1 MINKKLKKYIKKHP
15 KQNALCI
22 FLIILENIIWL
33 ANTFF
38 NIKLTNEAISRNR
51 KEFLVIL
58 MYSFATMIILVVV
71 KRFGVL
77 SEKKLSQFIINDIRG
92 DASLCLINSISSS
105 EFDSSGKYVSNFT
118 TDVSYVR
125 SNGLDSY
132 FQIVRSFV
140 SIVFS
145 LVGAAFVHWS
155 YLIIFPI
162 TMLIS
167 MITPKI
173 LAEKFEKSSLIYS
186 NSRENF
192 ITRVTDIINGFSIF
206 KRNNKQDL
214 FKDKITDFS
223 SDYEKDVYQYYVKT
237 SFYQSLISFASI
249 LSQFI
254 YVLASLILV
263 FMGYISVGSI
273 VGLFNFSQSIYAGIS
288 TLFNAMGT
296 ISSINPIMEKLL
308 PMFYSQENIE
318 IECVNDISLKN
329 LSIAYGSNE
338 VVSSL
343 SCNIKRGEK
352 VAIVGGS
359 GSGKSTLVK
368 SIMKE
373 ILPSSGKILINNID
387 ITEISQHSIYNN
399 IAIVSQDPYLFNTT
413 IRDNIEFG
421 DKFSDEV
428 INSLIDKLSL
438 TEFIDG
444 QKNGLNTYLKNNGE
458 NISGGQRQRIVI
470 LRELLKNKDVIIF
483 DEGTSSL
490 DKRNKDLI
498 EDFLM
503 KSSVTVLYITHP
515 RSDDE
520 LKKFDKVIKL

>member
-51 KEFLVIL
+51 KEFLIIL

-118 TDVSYVR
+118 TDMSYIR

-132 FQIVRSFV
+132 FNIVRSFV

-167 MITPKI
+167 MITPKL
-173 LAEKFEKSSLIYS
+173 LADKFEKSSLIYS

-192 ITRVTDIINGFSIF
+192 ITKITDIMNGFSIF
-206 KRNNKQDL
+206 KRNNKPDL
-214 FKDKITDFS
+214 FKDKVVEFS
-223 SDYEKDVYQYYVKT
+223 SGYEKDVYQYYVKT

-249 LSQFI
+249 FSQFI

-288 TLFNAMGT
+288 ALFNAMGT
-296 ISSINPIMEKLL
+296 ISSVNPIVEKLF
-308 PMFYSQENIE
+308 PQFCSNENKNINS
-318 IECVNDISLKN
+318 INDITLEN
-329 LSIAYGSNE
+329 VSISYGNN
-338 VVSSL
+338 VVINSL

-352 VAIVGGS
+352 VAIVGRS

-368 SIMKE
+368 SIIKE
-373 ILPSSGKILINNID
+373 IAPSSGKILINNID
-387 ITEISQHSIYNN
+387 ISEISQNSIYNH
-399 IAIVSQDPYLFNTT
+399 IGIVSQDPYLFNST
-413 IRDNIEFG
+413 IRENVEFG
-421 DKFSDEV
+421 DKFSDET
-428 INSLIDKLSL
+428 IYSLVDDLSL
-438 TEFIDG
+438 KEFVDS
-444 QKNGLNTYLKNNGE
+444 QENGLETQLKNNGE
-458 NISGGQRQRIVI
+458 NISGGQRQRLVI
-470 LRELLKNKDVIIF
+470 LRELLRNKDVIIF

-490 DKRNKDLI
+490 DKISKDLI